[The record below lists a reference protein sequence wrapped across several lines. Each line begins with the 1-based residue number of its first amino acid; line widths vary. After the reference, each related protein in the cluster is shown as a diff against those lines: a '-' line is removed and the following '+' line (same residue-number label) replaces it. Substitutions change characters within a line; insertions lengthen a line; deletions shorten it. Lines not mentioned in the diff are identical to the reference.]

1 MTHMIQVVEQSS
13 DRSALRGLRRYFRTW
28 EGALGAALLGLT
40 LLIIV
45 VGPMLAPYPPNELG
59 AGLPNQ
65 GPSAMH
71 FLGTDWLGRDVLS
84 RFLVGGRQVLFIP
97 ILATVLAYVVAGLI
111 AGYAVLRGG
120 QMDAWASRFFDALLA
135 LPPMLLG
142 LVLLGSVGNSW
153 GVMLGLLILV
163 TFPRAGRVI
172 RGVVDAA
179 KSMDYVQSAVG
190 RGERTLYIVRQEI
203 TPNIALPVL
212 ADFGVRLTYT
222 IIFASSLSFLGFGTQ
237 PPDADWGR
245 MIFDSVPFL
254 LLSPWGS
261 MAPAIGITLA
271 AVSVNFMAE
280 GLGRI
285 IADDGRRS
293 KATRRRK
300 PRAKA
305 NRSASERGSS
315 S

>member
-1 MTHMIQVVEQSS
+1 
-13 DRSALRGLRRYFRTW
+13 
-28 EGALGAALLGLT
+28 
-40 LLIIV
+40 
-45 VGPMLAPYPPNELG
+45 
-59 AGLPNQ
+59 
-65 GPSAMH
+65 
-71 FLGTDWLGRDVLS
+71 
-84 RFLVGGRQVLFIP
+84 
-97 ILATVLAYVVAGLI
+97 
-111 AGYAVLRGG
+111 
-120 QMDAWASRFFDALLA
+120 
-135 LPPMLLG
+135 
-142 LVLLGSVGNSW
+142 
-153 GVMLGLLILV
+153 
-163 TFPRAGRVI
+163 
-172 RGVVDAA
+172 
-179 KSMDYVQSAVG
+179 MDYVQSAVG